1 MEVKID
7 ADLSAALSGLEE
19 LPEAVG
25 KKLRYAAWQGAELL
39 RDEVRIQAPRY
50 HKSHYFY
57 SKGSKNEDGS
67 KKRYEFEPG
76 DLRRSIFAFY
86 DKAFSDEGLRAVY
99 QVGWRASEGV
109 KGLYEEGA
117 LKAVPYG
124 YMVHNGT
131 RRGTAANPFLD
142 RAWQLAGERAEQLI
156 LRAVM
161 EIGNG
166 KDAD

>member
-7 ADLSAALSGLEE
+7 ADLSAALSDLEE

-39 RDEVRIQAPRY
+39 REEVRIQAPRY

-76 DLRRSIFAFY
+76 DLRRSIFAF
-86 DKAFSDEGLRAVY
+86 
-99 QVGWRASEGV
+99 
-109 KGLYEEGA
+109 
-117 LKAVPYG
+117 
-124 YMVHNGT
+124 
-131 RRGTAANPFLD
+131 
-142 RAWQLAGERAEQLI
+142 
-156 LRAVM
+156 
-161 EIGNG
+161 
-166 KDAD
+166 